1 MFLAEARAL
10 NRVLS
15 NYEVIISLTRN
26 AATLLGLGD
35 ELGTIEAGKIA
46 DIVIIDG
53 DPLTDISDLE
63 RVRVVIQGGKV
74 VVDRR

>member
-15 NYEVIISLTRN
+15 NYEVIVSLTRN
-26 AATLLGLGD
+26 AATLLGMGD
-35 ELGTIEAGKIA
+35 DLGTIEAGKIA

-53 DPLTDISDLE
+53 DPLKDIADLE
-63 RVRVVIQGGKV
+63 KVRVVIQSGVV